1 MKHAN
6 HTGTLVYLKHA
17 AKYISVL
24 SMLIFYSCGN
34 IHQSPDGAVVAF
46 IVAAE
51 QRDMTKAW
59 NILSPELQA
68 YYNILGEKMRKS
80 GKGAL
85 ENEIARIKKFR
96 SVKKDFYIQLD
107 SSVNTTVNLVTT
119 EGGPV
124 HSVETID
131 LNGDYK
137 IKDEVS
143 MRNLLAAI
151 TAELGKEE
159 GY

>member
-1 MKHAN
+1 MKQ
-6 HTGTLVYLKHA
+6 TEIKSTLIYLKTFT
-17 AKYISVL
+17 KYLAVL
-24 SMLIFYSCGN
+24 TILIFSSCGN

-96 SVKKDFYIQLD
+96 SVKKDFKIQLD
-107 SSVNTTVNLVTT
+107 STVKTTVNLVTI
-119 EGGPV
+119 GGPV
-124 HSVETID
+124 HSVETMEI
-131 LNGDYK
+131 NGDYK